1 VNVHQWYPQ
10 DSHCGQLTLIIIIH
24 ATSFM
29 KFFFSLFLRDHH
41 DNSIELE
48 NEEPLHKY
56 YKISLCFLNPRP
68 MYVMKFWIA
77 KSTFV
82 ALENKWKKKTHEKK
96 MMTFSHIFSN
106 DIFLVVSH
114 AANQA
119 ANKNVMRKQLGKKD
133 YLFFIESI
141 IHSFFLMNGIGCTM
155 IFSFS
160 CNCSIVWNT
169 N

>member
-1 VNVHQWYPQ
+1 MNVHQWYPQ

-82 ALENKWKKKTHEKK
+82 ALENKWKKKHMKK
-96 MMTFSHIFSN
+96 
-106 DIFLVVSH
+106 
-114 AANQA
+114 
-119 ANKNVMRKQLGKKD
+119 RWW
-133 YLFFIESI
+133 LFPT
-141 IHSFFLMNGIGCTM
+141 FFLM
-155 IFSFS
+155 IFFWLYHTQQIRQPTKMLCGSNWEKKIIFFS
-160 CNCSIVWNT
+160 
-169 N
+169 